1 MRIAQLNRQI
11 YNAPDWSDVYD
22 CAPPTY
28 GAKCNRSATSPSK
41 PRIVIAQSKRI
52 KLSGSKT
59 SCRSASDTAR
69 GPASGFSSPDAV
81 VEQRHT

>member
-1 MRIAQLNRQI
+1 LRIAQLNGQC
-11 YNAPDWSDVYD
+11 NDAPDWSAVYGCATPSFRAD
-22 CAPPTY
+22 CNY
-28 GAKCNRSATSPSK
+28 SATPPSK

-59 SCRSASDTAR
+59 LCRSASDTAR